1 VGKGSGTTRGDR
13 RRNARRERLRA
24 LLPRDGAVIGIDLA
38 EDKQAI
44 AVVDHDGR
52 VLARKT
58 VRVKAFRLGEALD
71 WAAGQART
79 RMFAHVT
86 VACEP
91 TGPRWLQV
99 QRLCAER
106 GLPLVCI
113 QPLVSHISREQ
124 QDYTPHKTDESDCV
138 MIARLAAELHCYVP
152 EELDETWA
160 HLRHLG
166 RRRAQLITAA
176 TASVQRVRDFL
187 SVAWPVVTETSAQPF
202 KSVTWLAALAVV
214 TSRCGGDPGR
224 LAALGLEE
232 FTALVRAAVPDW
244 GGQRPYQPIC
254 ARIFAA
260 LASTEGVVASC
271 RRGLLRR
278 VADELGDLQ
287 RTRAQ
292 LQVAEADMRA
302 VLGELGLSRLGGIPG
317 LSATGAAA
325 ILAETGDPRRY
336 DTSSSLVKH
345 AGMAPAENASGA
357 FAGQVRISRRGRPGL
372 RLTVWRAVWPM
383 LLFNPVMAAK
393 YQAMTRAADAAEQAA
408 AGGGSAAAR
417 PAAAAAARARRAK
430 ARVACAASLLR
441 WIYSM
446 VVHGTSWDP
455 AAAGQHTLA
464 EAACPAPILP
474 APPRGC
480 PQAFLLMRGRAS
492 PPYRR
497 GSTPRPTLGSSPPAA
512 RIFSPARLNAAGA
525 GLPAHREQAEPAC
538 TT

>member
-1 VGKGSGTTRGDR
+1 MGKGSGGSGMTRGDR

-24 LLPRDGAVIGIDLA
+24 MLPRDGVVIGIDLA

-58 VRVKAFRLGEALD
+58 VKVKAFRLGGALD
-71 WAAGQART
+71 WAVGQARV

-124 QDYTPHKTDESDCV
+124 QDYTTHKTDESDCV
-138 MIARLAAELHCYVP
+138 MIARLAIELHCYVP
-152 EELDETWA
+152 EELDEAWA

-187 SVAWPVVTETSAQPF
+187 SVAWPVVTETCAQPF
-202 KSVTWLAALAVV
+202 ISVTWLAALGVV
-214 TSRCGGDPGR
+214 TGRCGGDPGR
-224 LAALGLEE
+224 LAALGLGE
-232 FTALVRAAVPDW
+232 FTALVRAAVPGW
-244 GGQRPYQPIC
+244 GGQRPYRPIC

-278 VADELGDLQ
+278 VADELGDLA

-292 LQVAEADMRA
+292 LQAAEADMRA
-302 VLGELGLSRLGGIPG
+302 VLGELGLSRLGDIPG

-336 DTSSSLVKH
+336 DSSSSLVKH
-345 AGMAPAENASGA
+345 AGLAPAENASGA
-357 FAGQVRISRRGRPGL
+357 FAGQARISRRGRPGL

-393 YQAMTRAADAAEQAA
+393 YQAMTRAADAAGQAA
-408 AGGGSAAAR
+408 AAHDGAGTR
-417 PAAAAAARARRAK
+417 PAAAAARTRRAK

-455 AAAGQHTLA
+455 AAAAGGQHALA
-464 EAACPAPILP
+464 EAA
-474 APPRGC
+474 
-480 PQAFLLMRGRAS
+480 
-492 PPYRR
+492 
-497 GSTPRPTLGSSPPAA
+497 
-512 RIFSPARLNAAGA
+512 
-525 GLPAHREQAEPAC
+525 
-538 TT
+538 